1 MLIKRLARAGTDGGG
16 SIRIPAALCGVV
28 GLMPTAQ
35 RLPREGCVEMAC
47 TFGTPGVLATSVA
60 DAAFVYSVI
69 ANTGDSR
76 GLVMRVTR
84 RMGVW
89 MIATHSASGLQST
102 LTTGGVS
109 GLATWV
115 LVSETPGSC

>member
-1 MLIKRLARAGTDGGG
+1 MLPAPCCACCLWDRTSKYHAVLIRRLIRAGTDGGG

-47 TFGTPGVLATSVA
+47 TLGTPGVLATSVA

-69 ANTGDSR
+69 ANTGETQDY
-76 GLVMRVTR
+76 VM
-84 RMGVW
+84 
-89 MIATHSASGLQST
+89 H
-102 LTTGGVS
+102 VS
-109 GLATWV
+109 WQ
-115 LVSETPGSC
+115 VSI